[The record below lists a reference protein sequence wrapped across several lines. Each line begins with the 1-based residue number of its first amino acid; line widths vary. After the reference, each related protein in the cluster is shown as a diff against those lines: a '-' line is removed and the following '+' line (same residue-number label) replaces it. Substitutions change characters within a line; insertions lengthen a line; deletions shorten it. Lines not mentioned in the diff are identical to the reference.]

1 MYALRNIFSYKIN
14 YIIKLLFF
22 YICEVWL
29 VHKEIEIRCKP
40 NQILFILNIL
50 KRHSLFQYKM
60 LIDIVVYDRPGK
72 KNRFNVIYILA
83 SPFFNSRCSIRTQLS
98 HLQCLNSIVSIFA
111 SANWIEREVWDMF
124 GIFFNSHPDLRR
136 ILTDYGFI
144 GHPLRK
150 DFPLTGLVESCFS
163 EFSSSTAHKP
173 VELVQEYRAFYL
185 Q

>member
-1 MYALRNIFSYKIN
+1 MFLLKNIFFFKIN
-14 YIIKLLFF
+14 FLIKLLFF
-22 YICEVWL
+22 YVCEVWV

-40 NQILFILNIL
+40 NKILFLLTML
-50 KRHSLFQYKM
+50 KKHSLFQCK
-60 LIDIVVYDRPGK
+60 LLLDIVIYDRPGK
-72 KNRFNVIYILA
+72 KNRFSVLYILL
-83 SPFFNSRCSIRTQLS
+83 SPFFNSRCSIRTQLN
-98 HLQCLNSIVSIFA
+98 HLQCLNSVVEIFA
-111 SANWIEREVWDMF
+111 TANWIEREVWDMF

-163 EFSSSTAHKP
+163 EFSSSTVHKS
-173 VELVQEYRAFYL
+173 VELVQEYRIFYL

>member
-1 MYALRNIFSYKIN
+1 MILLKNIFFSKIN
-14 YIIKLLFF
+14 YIIKILFF
-22 YICEVWL
+22 YICELWL
-29 VHKEIEIRCKP
+29 IHKEVEIRCKS
-40 NQILFILNIL
+40 NQILFILTLL
-50 KRHSLFQYKM
+50 KKHSLFQFKM

-72 KNRFNVIYILA
+72 KNRFNVIYVLA
-83 SPFFNSRCSIRTQLS
+83 NPFLNSRCTVRTQIN
-98 HLQCLNSIVSIFA
+98 HLQSLNSIVNIFA
-111 SANWIEREVWDMF
+111 SANWVEREVWDMF

-163 EFSSSTAHKP
+163 EFNSSTIHKP
-173 VELVQEYRAFYL
+173 VELVQEYRAFFL